1 MTPKQR
7 FLTALSCGQPDRVPL
22 AEMYINESILVRIA
36 EALQPEEVRVQGMKS
51 RFGEERRE
59 ILDVYCMVVEEL
71 GLDATCTT
79 VSTGLNVIGE
89 DLARDK
95 FGTLYRLS
103 EHGEPL
109 PIEGPIKSKSD
120 LEGFDMVS
128 RLEREDLSK
137 VSYVVGKVGRERAS
151 VVSLTD
157 PFKLSWQRRG
167 SMEHLLMDYADDPE
181 MTHALARI
189 ATDFVK
195 AVIDAAL
202 EIGADAFVMTGDV
215 AGELNLI
222 MSPAHFREYI
232 KPYHREIVEHVH
244 KGGSKIIKHSDGN
257 MWPIMDDLLEVGFDG
272 FHPVQPQCMDIGEVK
287 ERLAGEMCVLG
298 NIDCR
303 NLLVFGT
310 PQEVEQVVKETIE
323 EAAPGGGYIL
333 TSSNSIHP
341 ACKPENYIAMVRA
354 AHKYGV
360 YDG

>member
-1 MTPKQR
+1 MNPKQR

-22 AEMYINESILVRIA
+22 AELYINESILVRIA
-36 EALQPEEVRVQGMKS
+36 EVLRPEAVHVQAMKS

-71 GLDATCTT
+71 GLDAACSNI
-79 VSTGLNVIGE
+79 STGLEVVGE
-89 DLARDK
+89 DRARDK
-95 FGTLYRLS
+95 FGTTYRLS

-109 PIEGPIKSKSD
+109 PIDGPIKSKSD
-120 LEGFDMVS
+120 LKGFDMVS
-128 RLEREDLSK
+128 RLAPEDFAKLE
-137 VSYVVGKVGRERAS
+137 YVVDRVGQDRACIVS
-151 VVSLTD
+151 VTD

-181 MTHALARI
+181 MAHALARI
-189 ATDFVK
+189 ATDFDT
-195 AVIDAAL
+195 AVIDMAL
-202 EIGADAFVMTGDV
+202 EIGADGFVMPGDV

-232 KPYHREIVEHVH
+232 KPYHQEIVEHVH
-244 KGGSKIIKHSDGN
+244 QRGSKIIKHTDGN
-257 MWPIMDDLLEVGFDG
+257 VWPIMDDLLEVGFDG

-287 ERLAGEMCVLG
+287 ERLAGRMCVLG

-310 PQEVEQVVKETIE
+310 PQEVEQVVKETIKK
-323 EAAPGGGYIL
+323 AAPGGGYIL

-341 ACKPENYIAMVRA
+341 ACKPENYVAMVRA
-354 AHKYGV
+354 AHEYGV
-360 YDG
+360 YD